1 MVRRLRQ
8 LYDQWNASPRA
19 LFVVL
24 QVRAAPPRSRPPR
37 PARRLTLE
45 ELRRPQA
52 KGRAFCAGGD
62 VRAIYDLGR
71 AGDKEACRE
80 FFREEYLTNHKL
92 ATLSKPHVAVLDGV
106 VMGGGNGISMHGTFR
121 VATDKTLFAMPET
134 AIALHPDVGASYF
147 LSRLPGSLG
156 EFLGLTGAR
165 LNGAELVDIGL
176 ATHYVPSHRL
186 KMLDERWGDMRVGRE
201 EAVRFAIEEHAEIV
215 ELPRDSVLNRQG
227 PEPAIAT
234 LRNLIDECFSA
245 ETVEGIIAA
254 LEERQKGGAEWC
266 AEPLA
271 ALARMSPTSLK
282 VTLRSIREG
291 RRQDLQQCLEKE
303 YRLTVRAIELTTSND
318 FYEASPQSTSLFKGF
333 TNSGASELCLLR
345 KTTNRRT
352 VCVPSAQ
359 WSPKDLAGVSDEVV
373 MTHFAPFENPDEE
386 LQLPPLEA
394 KRQHARL

>member
-1 MVRRLRQ
+1 MVKRLRQ
-8 LYDQWNASPRA
+8 LYDQWDASPRA

-24 QVRAAPPRSRPPR
+24 QVRAAPLVPP
-37 PARRLTLE
+37 PGASPPSPRLTLE
-45 ELRRPQA
+45 ELRWLQG

-71 AGDKEACRE
+71 AGGLPPPRPPRAACGQPVRIARTRDDDSACDAGDRRAAARAWLSRAAGVGGARKAGDKEACRE

-121 VATDKTLFAMPET
+121 VATDRTLFAMPET

-156 EFLGLTGAR
+156 EYLGLTGAR

-186 KMLDERWGDMRVGRE
+186 KMLDERWGDMRVGRD

-215 ELPRDSVLNRQG
+215 ELPHDS
-227 PEPAIAT
+227 
-234 LRNLIDECFSA
+234 
-245 ETVEGIIAA
+245 
-254 LEERQKGGAEWC
+254 EERQKGGAEWC

-271 ALARMSPTSLK
+271 ALARVSPTSLK

-291 RRQDLQQCLEKE
+291 RRQDLKQCLEKE
-303 YRLTVRAIELTTSND
+303 YRLTGVRAVLVEKDNQ
-318 FYEASPQSTSLFKGF
+318 P
-333 TNSGASELCLLR
+333 
-345 KTTNRRT
+345 
-352 VCVPSAQ
+352 Q

-386 LQLPPLEA
+386 LQLPPLQH
-394 KRQHARL
+394 RQHARLGLLLHHNAAMSS

>member
-1 MVRRLRQ
+1 M
-8 LYDQWNASPRA
+8 ARA
-19 LFVVL
+19 GPSAP
-24 QVRAAPPRSRPPR
+24 AATSEPS
-37 PARRLTLE
+37 TTW
-45 ELRRPQA
+45 
-52 KGRAFCAGGD
+52 AGQ
-62 VRAIYDLGR
+62 

-92 ATLSKPHVAVLDGV
+92 ATLSKPHVAVLNGV

-156 EFLGLTGAR
+156 EYLGLTGAR
-165 LNGAELVDIGL
+165 LDGAELVDIGL

-215 ELPRDSVLNRQG
+215 GLPRDSVLNRQG
-227 PEPAIAT
+227 REPAVAT
-234 LRNLIDECFSA
+234 LRNLINECFSA

-254 LEERQKGGAEWC
+254 LEEQQRGGAEWC

-291 RRQDLQQCLEKE
+291 RRQDLRQCLEKE
-303 YRLTVRAIELTTSND
+303 YRLTGVRAVLVEKD
-318 FYEASPQSTSLFKGF
+318 
-333 TNSGASELCLLR
+333 
-345 KTTNRRT
+345 NR
-352 VCVPSAQ
+352 PQ
-359 WSPKDLAGVSDEVV
+359 WSPKDLAGVSEEVV
-373 MTHFAPFENPDEE
+373 MTHFAPFDNPDEE
-386 LQLPPLEA
+386 LQLPPLQ